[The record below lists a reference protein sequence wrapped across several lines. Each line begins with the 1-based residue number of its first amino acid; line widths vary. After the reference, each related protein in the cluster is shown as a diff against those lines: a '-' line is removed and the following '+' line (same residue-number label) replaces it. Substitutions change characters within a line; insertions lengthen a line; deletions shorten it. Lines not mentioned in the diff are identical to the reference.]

1 MTNVA
6 LTSKTFQPGEKIIH
20 QGAEAD
26 TAYLIDRGKVRV
38 FLEQDEKIVDLAELG
53 ADEIFGE
60 TALFTGA
67 AYGANVAA
75 IEETEV
81 TLITPEILQIK
92 IQNCDPMMRAIIQML
107 IERLQR
113 TNKALLESET
123 REFIDVAFV

>member
-1 MTNVA
+1 MSNTT
-6 LTSKTFQPGEKIIH
+6 LTTQTFKPGERIVQ
-20 QGAEAD
+20 QGAEAQ
-26 TAYLIDRGKVRV
+26 TAYLIDSGRVRV
-38 FLEQDEKIVDLAELG
+38 FLEQNGKIVDLAELG
-53 ADEIFGE
+53 EDEIFGE

-67 AYGANVAA
+67 AYGANVEA

-81 TLITPEILQIK
+81 TLITPEILKIK

>member
-1 MTNVA
+1 MLNTQI
-6 LTSKTFQPGEKIIH
+6 FQPGELIIK
-20 QGAEAD
+20 QGEEAS

-38 FLEQDEKIVDLAELG
+38 FLEQDSKIVDLAELIE
-53 ADEIFGE
+53 DEIFGE

-67 AYGANVAA
+67 AYGANVEA

-107 IERLQR
+107 IERLQH

-123 REFIDVAFV
+123 REFIDVAFI

>member
-1 MTNVA
+1 MSTV
-6 LTSKTFQPGEKIIH
+6 LTTQTFQPGERIVQ
-20 QGAEAD
+20 QGAEAQ

-38 FLEQDEKIVDLAELG
+38 YLEQEGKIVDLAELG
-53 ADEIFGE
+53 DDEIFGE

-67 AYGANVAA
+67 AYGANVDAV
-75 IEETEV
+75 EETEV
-81 TLITPEILQIK
+81 TLITPEILKIK

>member
-1 MTNVA
+1 MD
-6 LTSKTFQPGEKIIH
+6 LKTETYQPDQLIIK
-20 QGAEAD
+20 QGAQAE
-26 TAYLIDRGKVRV
+26 TAYLIDKGRVKV

-53 ADEIFGE
+53 EDEIFGE

-67 AYGANVAA
+67 AYGANVVA

-81 TLITPEILQIK
+81 TLITPEILKIK
-92 IQNCDPMMRAIIQML
+92 MQNCDPMMRAIIQML

-123 REFIDVAFV
+123 REFIDVAFI

>member
-1 MTNVA
+1 MSTV
-6 LTSKTFQPGEKIIH
+6 LTTQTFQPGERIVQ
-20 QGAEAD
+20 QGAEAQ

-38 FLEQDEKIVDLAELG
+38 YLEQEGKIVDLAELG
-53 ADEIFGE
+53 DDELFGE

-67 AYGANVAA
+67 AYGANVDAV
-75 IEETEV
+75 EETEV
-81 TLITPEILQIK
+81 TLITPEILKIK